1 MSSYNYNMSERG
13 IQYSANPLM
22 MTPIIDTKNSLK
34 NKIIKET
41 KENKEVM
48 ESKENEMER
57 NVENEIKREQ

>member
-1 MSSYNYNMSERG
+1 MSNYNYNMSERG

-41 KENKEVM
+41 KENKEDT
-48 ESKENEMER
+48 ESKENEVER